1 MTIAE
6 QIISFNKCIDF
17 QGPLPDGIRMMN
29 PYRENPAAL
38 ETSSVF
44 YRKYFSD
51 NNPRKLILG
60 INPGRL
66 GAGLTGIPFTDTY
79 RLKDFCEM
87 EMPGV
92 NTRELSSI
100 FVYDVIEAFGGVE
113 KFYAQYHISSVSP
126 LGFIKENEKGKM
138 VNYNYYDSKA
148 LQNAI
153 EPFIID
159 TLEAQLEFAID
170 RSVCFC
176 LGTGKNYKYLVQL
189 NDRKKYFDQ
198 IIPLEHPRYVM
209 QYKLKHK
216 QEYIDKFVKLLS

>member
-6 QIISFNKCIDF
+6 QIISFNKSIDF

-29 PYRENPAAL
+29 PYKENPAAL

-113 KFYAQYHISSVSP
+113 KFYSKYHISSVSP